1 MTIVPVSGSPLGVGV
16 PVPPLPLPVQDDV
29 LPELPAWERAVV
41 SGLSAAPSAPQPAD
55 AVVVGP
61 TDSSPSQERLVRI
74 AAMLRDAELALPVT
88 TRRERDERRER
99 RRRLRAV
106 A

>member
-1 MTIVPVSGSPLGVGV
+1 MSIVPISSSPLSVGV
-16 PVPPLPLPVQDDV
+16 PVPLPVPVQDGV
-29 LPELPAWERAVV
+29 LPELPGWERAVL

-61 TDSSPSQERLVRI
+61 TDSSPSQERLGRI
-74 AAMLRDAELALPVT
+74 AAMLRDAEQAVPAA
-88 TRRERDERRER
+88 TRRERNERRER

>member
-1 MTIVPVSGSPLGVGV
+1 MTLLPVSGGPLGVGV
-16 PVPPLPLPVQDDV
+16 PVPLPVPVPDGV
-29 LPELPAWERAVV
+29 LPEGPGWESALV
-41 SGLSAAPSAPQPAD
+41 SGLSVAPSAPQPAD

-74 AAMLRDAELALPVT
+74 AAMLRDAEHAMPVT
-88 TRRERDERRER
+88 SRRERIERRDR